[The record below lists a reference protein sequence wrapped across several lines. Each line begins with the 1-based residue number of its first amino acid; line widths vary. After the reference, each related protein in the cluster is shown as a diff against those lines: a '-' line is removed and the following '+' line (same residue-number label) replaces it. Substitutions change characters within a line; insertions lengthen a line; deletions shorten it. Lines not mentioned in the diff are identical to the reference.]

1 MSLLDKLIKVDK
13 TTLPMEEKK
22 VKSERLKKWL
32 GTDTDVEITL
42 RQIPARRLNDIIGIT
57 LDKNGHRDMSK
68 NYDMNLM
75 ICVEGIVDPPVKER
89 ELMEHFGASTP
100 KELCE
105 KLFDTEANIIAQ
117 EISELSSLKEKEEDV
132 KN

>member
-32 GTDTDVEITL
+32 GTDADVEITL
-42 RQIPARRLNDIIGIT
+42 RQIPARRLSDIVGMAI
-57 LDKNGHRDMSK
+57 DKKGNRDMSK
-68 NYDMNLM
+68 NYDTNLM
-75 ICVEGIVDPPVKER
+75 ICVEGIVDPPVKEQ
-89 ELMEHFGASTP
+89 ELMSHFGASTP

-105 KLFDTEANIIAQ
+105 KLFDAEANIIAQ
-117 EISELSSLKEKEEDV
+117 EISTLSSLKEKEEDV

>member
-32 GTDTDVEITL
+32 GTDADVEITL

-57 LDKNGHRDMSK
+57 LDKNGRRDMSK

-75 ICVEGIVDPPVKER
+75 ICVEGIVDPPVKEQ
-89 ELMEHFGASTP
+89 ELMHHFGASTP

>member
-57 LDKNGHRDMSK
+57 LDKNGRRDMSK

>member
-13 TTLPMEEKK
+13 TILPMEEKK

-32 GTDTDVEITL
+32 GTDADVEITL
-42 RQIPARRLNDIIGIT
+42 RQIPARRLSDIVGMAI
-57 LDKNGHRDMSK
+57 DKKGNRDMSK
-68 NYDMNLM
+68 NYDTNLM
-75 ICVEGIVDPPVKER
+75 ICVEGIVDPPVKEQ
-89 ELMEHFGASTP
+89 ELMNHFGASTP

-105 KLFDTEANIIAQ
+105 KLFDAEANVIAQ
-117 EISELSSLKEKEEDV
+117 EISTLSSLKEKEEDV

>member
-32 GTDTDVEITL
+32 GTDADVEITL

-57 LDKNGHRDMSK
+57 LDKNGRRDMSK

-89 ELMEHFGASTP
+89 ELMDHFGASTP

-105 KLFDTEANIIAQ
+105 KLFDTEANILAQ